1 MSNAMR
7 IVRSGWAAGPV
18 AAAARA
24 VTERKGP
31 HRLQLVQAMAA
42 TPAPAETAVEE
53 AVAQPAPEVELA
65 FYRKYTEAVLSRYL
79 RLSMETGRVPSLLG
93 QEMFR
98 GHVTRGR
105 VKSFEDVVIFVH
117 DIEGCLKQL
126 EPSQQY
132 LMRKIAL
139 QGHTQ
144 EEVAA
149 TTGMSLRTVIRRY
162 WESLDAMTK
171 LLLDRRLMEPALTGG
186 QL

>member
-7 IVRSGWAAGPV
+7 IVAGQWSVAPI

-24 VTERKGP
+24 VAERKGP

-42 TPAPAETAVEE
+42 AAIEE
-53 AVAQPAPEVELA
+53 QVAAPAPEVELA

-93 QEMFR
+93 REMFR

-117 DIEGCLKQL
+117 DVEGCLKEL
-126 EPSQQY
+126 ETGQQY
-132 LMRKIAL
+132 LLRRIAL

-144 EEVAA
+144 QEVSGM
-149 TTGMSLRTVIRRY
+149 TGMSLRTVIRRY
-162 WESLDAMTK
+162 WEGLDALTK
-171 LLLDRRLMEPALTGG
+171 LLLDRRLMEPALAGG
-186 QL
+186 LL